1 MSSINKY
8 EILNGSEL
16 KKLFLN
22 SECGLLEDIHGPA
35 NGKVLFPIWFKK
47 LDLWRG
53 KIFHFSHQNGLTG
66 MNRLGV
72 LNAEILRYRF
82 KGSIKK
88 SLFFDKD
95 VIVIDH
101 NLEFNPNWVRRYH
114 DELVKLDDQIY
125 LGMSYYKKSKGLEFV
140 SYFILDFSK
149 L

>member
-1 MSSINKY
+1 MSNINKY
-8 EILNGSEL
+8 DILNSSEL
-16 KKLFLN
+16 KELFLN
-22 SECGLLEDIHGPA
+22 SECGFIEDIHGPA

-88 SLFFDKD
+88 LLFFDKD